1 MIRRTGVILF
11 ALAVTLSGVNAP
23 SQTFLTRHTRDA
35 VVNGTAPLLGP
46 SLNHNPCASMSF
58 WPSVIIRSC

>member
-11 ALAVTLSGVNAP
+11 ALVATLSGVNAP

-35 VVNGTAPLLGP
+35 VVNGTARYLAPL
-46 SLNHNPCASMSF
+46 
-58 WPSVIIRSC
+58 